1 MARPL
6 LSRYYGAVSEDS
18 NPATPKDSST
28 SDKLWGGRFRQAT
41 SPIVDAYTSSL
52 AVDRRIALEDVR
64 GSIAHA
70 RMLATQ
76 GIIPAADAEE
86 IMAGL
91 LQVREEIEQGRFE
104 MDERLEDVHMNIET
118 RLSQIVGPA
127 AGRLH
132 TARSRN
138 DQVVTDLKLWMKEAL
153 AESIASLHDMQIALV
168 ELASE
173 NRRVVLPG
181 YTHLQRAQPVLL
193 AHHLLAYFEMLERDI
208 GRMADCYARTDVLP
222 LGSGALAGVPYD
234 IDREAVARELEFGA
248 ISANSIDAVSDRD
261 FVVEYLAASSI
272 AMMHVSRLAEDI
284 VLWSTAEFGFVEL
297 PDSFATG
304 SSIMPQ
310 KKNPDVLELARGRS
324 GKVYGALMSLLTTLK
339 GLPLAYNRDL
349 QEDKEPLFLTH
360 DTLNSTLNILADLVS
375 QLQFKPGRSRR
386 SAGGFLLATDVA
398 DYLTKKG
405 LPFREAH
412 NVVGRLVGYCESNRK
427 ELRQVTLEEYRQHS
441 ELFDADVL
449 EIDVWESLRARDV
462 PGGTAPRRVSQALR
476 RARVILKRREE
487 EG

>member
-1 MARPL
+1 VARPRL
-6 LSRYYGAVSEDS
+6 RRYYEAVTEDS
-18 NPATPKDSST
+18 NPAAA
-28 SDKLWGGRFRQAT
+28 DKLWAGRFQQAT

-52 AVDRRIALEDVR
+52 SVDQRIALEDVR

-70 RMLATQ
+70 RMLAVQ
-76 GIIPAADAEE
+76 GIIPAGDGEE

-91 LQVREEIEQGRFE
+91 LQIREEIEQGRFQ
-104 MDERLEDVHMNIET
+104 MDEQLEDVHMNIEA
-118 RLSQIVGPA
+118 RLTQIVGPA

-138 DQVVTDLKLWMKEAL
+138 DQVVTDLRLWLKEAI
-153 AESIASLHDMQIALV
+153 AESIASLHDVQIALV

-173 NRRVVLPG
+173 NRRVILPG

-208 GRMADCYARTDVLP
+208 GRMADCYARADVLP

-248 ISANSIDAVSDRD
+248 ISANSIDAVADRD
-261 FVVEYLAASSI
+261 FVVEYLSACSI
-272 AMMHVSRLAEDI
+272 AMMHISRLAEDI
-284 VLWSTAEFGFVEL
+284 ILWSTAEFGFVEL

-324 GKVYGALMSLLTTLK
+324 GKVFGTLIGLLTTLK

-349 QEDKEPLFLTH
+349 QEDKEPLFVAH
-360 DTLNSTLNILADLVS
+360 DTLNATLNIVADLVS
-375 QLQFKPGRSRR
+375 QLRFKPERSRR
-386 SAGGFLLATDVA
+386 AAGGFLLATDLA

-405 LPFREAH
+405 MPFREAH
-412 NVVGRLVGYCESNRK
+412 NVVGRLVYYCESNRK
-427 ELRQVTLEEYRQHS
+427 ELRQLKLEEYKQHS
-441 ELFDADVL
+441 ELFDEDVL
-449 EIDVWESLRARDV
+449 QINVWSSLRARDV
-462 PGGTAPRRVSQALR
+462 PGGTAPRRVSQAIR

-487 EG
+487 EA

>member
-1 MARPL
+1 MLSAR
-6 LSRYYGAVSEDS
+6 
-18 NPATPKDSST
+18 
-28 SDKLWGGRFRQAT
+28 
-41 SPIVDAYTSSL
+41 
-52 AVDRRIALEDVR
+52 
-64 GSIAHA
+64 
-70 RMLATQ
+70 
-76 GIIPAADAEE
+76 GIIPAAQAEE

-104 MDERLEDVHMNIET
+104 MDERLEDVHMNVEA
-118 RLSQIVGPA
+118 RLAQIVGSA
-127 AGRLH
+127 AGWLH

-138 DQVVTDLKLWMKEAL
+138 DQVVTDLRLWLKEAI
-153 AESIASLHDMQIALV
+153 AESIASLHDMQITLV
-168 ELASE
+168 DLSAE
-173 NRRVVLPG
+173 NRRVVVPG

-208 GRMADCYARTDVLP
+208 GRMADCYARADVLP

-248 ISANSIDAVSDRD
+248 ISANSIDAVADRD
-261 FVVEYLAASSI
+261 FVAEYVAACSI
-272 AMMHVSRLAEDI
+272 AMMHVSRLAEDLI
-284 VLWSTAEFGFVEL
+284 LWSTAEFGFVEL
-297 PDSFATG
+297 PDAFATG

-324 GKVYGALMSLLTTLK
+324 GKVYGTLISLLTTLK

-349 QEDKEPLFLTH
+349 QEDKEPLFAAH
-360 DTLNSTLNILADLVS
+360 DTLNSTLNILADMLS
-375 QLQFKPGRSRR
+375 ELKFRPERSNR
-386 SAGGFLLATDVA
+386 SAGGFLLATDIA

-412 NVVGRLVGYCESNRK
+412 HAVGSLVRYCEANRK
-427 ELRQVTLEEYRQHS
+427 ELRQLTLEEYRQHS
-441 ELFDADVL
+441 ELFESDVL
-449 EIDVWESLRARDV
+449 QINVWSSLRSRDV
-462 PGGTAPRRVSQALR
+462 PGGTAPRRVSQAIR